1 MKRIFDH
8 LFFAN
13 FKGKFV
19 KKESKGQT
27 FKKRFFA
34 SVIILNVLVFCLIA
48 VGSLY
53 IAGQQNTV
61 VCQFALV
68 GLEASARLLYSDLE
82 RRFKENS
89 KKRKS
94 KKNSPI
100 TTDLWI
106 TLEVLILCTIC
117 VVISYILVQQAPHSP
132 FTHLK
137 TLEG

>member
-61 VCQFALV
+61 VCQFAYFILTLNA
-68 GLEASARLLYSDLE
+68 GLRKTQKSENPRKIPLLLLI
-82 RRFKENS
+82 FGL
-89 KKRKS
+89 
-94 KKNSPI
+94 
-100 TTDLWI
+100 LWK
-106 TLEVLILCTIC
+106 
-117 VVISYILVQQAPHSP
+117 
-132 FTHLK
+132 F
-137 TLEG
+137 